1 MAKRWFRL
9 CCAADDD
16 ARVLG
21 LLAAE
26 GFAAAAEPYWDGAYA
41 LIREPSALGSSL
53 AAHFGL
59 IYIQDRSSM
68 LPPLALA
75 PASGATCLDLC
86 ASPGGKTGLLA
97 RLVGPQGF
105 VLGNE
110 PTRDRLAT
118 LRMNLART
126 GALNAA
132 TSSFAGEDAP
142 LPDAAWP
149 WVLLDPPCSGWGT
162 ADKHPKVLSLW
173 REDKVGPLA
182 SLQRRLLARA
192 SRLLA
197 PGGRLV
203 YSTCTTNPAE
213 NEDQAAY
220 AAQDLGLAPV
230 PLSPPPGVELRE
242 PVRPD
247 TPGVLRVEG
256 GDGQGFFL
264 AAFVRPAAPGESPEP
279 AAELPP
285 LGRDLSPGELAS
297 CPAAAW
303 EQLPPGRPA
312 AFGERVFFLHA
323 GTARLPD
330 GLRWQGCPLGRVKA
344 GRFLPEPRARALLRP
359 FAPGAGYD
367 AQEPAELRRLL
378 SGQAVSGGGL
388 PDPAG
393 LYFRGLPLGWL
404 RIKGGR
410 ALWQGG

>member
-9 CCAADDD
+9 CCAADED

-21 LLAAE
+21 MLAAE
-26 GFAAAAEPYWDGAYA
+26 GFAAEPEPFWEGAWA
-41 LIREPSALGSSL
+41 LAREPAPLGSSL

-75 PASGATCLDLC
+75 PSPGAACLDLC

-97 RLVGPQGF
+97 RLVGPAGF

-110 PTRDRLAT
+110 PSRDRLAT

-132 TSSFAGEDAP
+132 TSSFNGEEAP

-149 WVLLDPPCSGWGT
+149 WILLDPPCSGWGT
-162 ADKHPKVLSLW
+162 ADKHPKVLALW
-173 REDKVGPLA
+173 REDKVGPLVG
-182 SLQRRLLARA
+182 LQRKLLARA
-192 SRLLA
+192 ARLLA

-213 NEDQAAY
+213 NEDQAAF
-220 AAQDLGLAPV
+220 AAQELGLAP
-230 PLSPPPGVELRE
+230 LALAPPPGVEVGD
-242 PVRPD
+242 PSRPD

-264 AAFVRPAAPGESPEP
+264 AAFTRPAGPGPEP
-279 AAELPP
+279 AEPAPP
-285 LGRDLSPGELAS
+285 LGRDLTEAERAS
-297 CPAAAW
+297 CPLAAW
-303 EQLPPGRPA
+303 DRLPPGRVA
-312 AFGERVFFLHA
+312 AFGDRVFFLHT
-323 GTARLPD
+323 GSRLLPPD
-330 GLRWQGCPLGRVKA
+330 LRWQGHLLGRAKA
-344 GRFLPEPRARALLRP
+344 GRFVPDPRARVLLP
-359 FAPGAGYD
+359 PCSPESGYD
-367 AQEPAELRRLL
+367 VQEPAQLRRLL
-378 SGQAVSGGGL
+378 SGQAVSGAGL

-393 LYFRGLPLGWL
+393 LFFRGLPLGWL
-404 RIKGGR
+404 RIKGKR
-410 ALWQGG
+410 VLWQGG